1 VRSSASLFILD
12 DAIVGLAQ
20 SLTEALDQLASGL
33 RRASDLIDEL
43 GRSEEFHLNLAGGS
57 NGRTARAVFH
67 DAHFPDELPR
77 ANCGEQDGIAIEFS
91 EYVDGTAD

>member
-1 VRSSASLFILD
+1 MKSPREDRRPFCASPD
-12 DAIVGLAQ
+12 
-20 SLTEALDQLASGL
+20 
-33 RRASDLIDEL
+33 
-43 GRSEEFHLNLAGGS
+43 HLNLAGGS